1 MSAMMTLQRPR
12 RSTTA
17 STTRTDL
24 ASMPE
29 PATTPRRDPRH
40 HYARHAA
47 LKPLSNHPVR
57 TTTDRTAADPGA
69 AGAQSDMICAPQLVI
84 AGEAPAVQNE
94 SSLLLMSSGWAGSL
108 RSRLRWRAPGRGGG
122 SYGGVRSGSGLS
134 AERGV
139 GGWGGNEEE

>member
-1 MSAMMTLQRPR
+1 MAAMLTLQRPR

-84 AGEAPAVQNE
+84 AGEAPAVQN
-94 SSLLLMSSGWAGSL
+94 GGYPRAAR
-108 RSRLRWRAPGRGGG
+108 RSAAT
-122 SYGGVRSGSGLS
+122 VRKAIWDVADSPRPPP
-134 AERGV
+134 A
-139 GGWGGNEEE
+139 